1 MRLFPK
7 TATQLC
13 GAMVLA
19 ALSTYSMASGYH
31 FGAQSVSGLS
41 AANANA
47 AEAADAS
54 TIFHNPA
61 GLTHLPG
68 GQVSINTFVVLP
80 SVKYYNARGQY
91 FVTHAPIQGETS
103 GKISSAALV
112 PQMYASYQINN
123 QITAGLGFYIPFASG
138 TEYSHNSVLRYNVN
152 ETELTTFDINPTIA
166 FKLNEQHSFG
176 VGLIAQHTNAKLRQ
190 YADFMTTT
198 KLQTAGLAQTG
209 NATAIAQVG
218 GGLLSSNAMDGYASL
233 KGNDWGIGF
242 NWGWLW
248 NINDRAR
255 VGVSYRSA
263 VKHTLKGDGEWRLT
277 GAAFADPTRV
287 ASVRGAGYVAKEDVS
302 VKITTP
308 ESLSFHGM
316 FVANPKLNLF
326 GDITWT
332 RHSRFNSVN
341 IMWQNPKGVVN
352 ASTVPPSSTRS
363 NQTNLR
369 PNWKNTWKFAVGA
382 SYQLNDPL
390 QLRAGLSYDQSPVKN
405 ANDRLSTMP
414 DNDRITLGLG
424 AKYDFSK
431 RSSVN
436 LAYAFTHIK
445 KATANVNGWCGSM
458 VELGAGA
465 RSCVSTRT
473 SGSANFKAHAHT
485 FGAQYTY
492 RFK

>member
-1 MRLFPK
+1 MKLFHKK
-7 TATQLC
+7 TTHLF
-13 GAMVLA
+13 GALVLS
-19 ALSTYSMASGYH
+19 ALSAHSMASGYH
-31 FGAQSVSGLS
+31 FGAQSVSGLGT
-41 AANANA
+41 ANANS

-54 TIFHNPA
+54 TIFYNPA
-61 GLTHLPG
+61 GLTELPG
-68 GQVSINTFVVLP
+68 TQLSINTFVVLP
-80 SVKYYNARGQY
+80 SVKYYNARGRY
-91 FVTHAPIQGETS
+91 FATPAPIQGETS
-103 GKISSAALV
+103 GKISSTAVV

-123 QITAGLGFYIPFASG
+123 QITAGLGVYLPFASG

-152 ETELTTFDINPTIA
+152 ETELTTFDINPTIG

-176 VGLIAQHTNAKLRQ
+176 VGLIAQYTGAKLRQ
-190 YADFMTTT
+190 YADFMTTA
-198 KLQTAGLAQTG
+198 KLETAGQAQNG
-209 NATAIAQVG
+209 NAAAIAQVG

-233 KGNDWGIGF
+233 EGNDWGFGY
-242 NWGWLW
+242 NLGWLW
-248 NINDRAR
+248 KINDRAR

-263 VKHTLKGDGEWRLT
+263 IKHTLTGDGEWRLT

-287 ASVRGAGYVAKEDVS
+287 ASVRGAGYAAKEDVS

-332 RHSRFNSVN
+332 RHSRFNNVN
-341 IMWQNPKGVVN
+341 VMWQNPKGVVN
-352 ASTVPPSSTRS
+352 ASTIPPSGTLS
-363 NQTNLR
+363 NQTNLN

-382 SYQLNDPL
+382 SYQISEPW
-390 QLRAGLSYDQSPVKN
+390 QLRAGLSYDQSPVKS
-405 ANDRLSTMP
+405 ADYRLSTMP

-436 LAYAFTHIK
+436 LAYAFTHFK
-445 KATANVNGWCGSM
+445 KASANVNGWCGSM
-458 VELGAGA
+458 TERGAGA
-465 RSCVSTRT
+465 RSCVSSRT
-473 SGSANFKAHAHT
+473 SGSADFKAHAHT
-485 FGAQYTY
+485 LGLQYTY